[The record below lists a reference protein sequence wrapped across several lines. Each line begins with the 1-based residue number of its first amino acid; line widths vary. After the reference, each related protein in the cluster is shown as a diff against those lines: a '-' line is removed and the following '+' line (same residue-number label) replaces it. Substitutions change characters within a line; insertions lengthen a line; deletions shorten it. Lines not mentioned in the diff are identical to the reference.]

1 MNYALLNL
9 INLIFDILV
18 LLIFVEVI
26 GSWIMAARVRLPDAI
41 YRLLEV
47 VHAITGPLM
56 EPIRRIIPP
65 LGGLDLSPIIA
76 LILLQ
81 VVQRLLISVLV
92 GIR

>member
-1 MNYALLNL
+1 MNYALLSL

-18 LLIFVEVI
+18 LLIFVDVI
-26 GSWIMAARVRLPDAI
+26 GSWVLAARVRLPDGA

-47 VHAITGPLM
+47 VHTIISPIV
-56 EPIRRIIPP
+56 EPIRRVIPP

-81 VVQRLLISVLV
+81 VVQRLLISVLA
-92 GIR
+92 GFR